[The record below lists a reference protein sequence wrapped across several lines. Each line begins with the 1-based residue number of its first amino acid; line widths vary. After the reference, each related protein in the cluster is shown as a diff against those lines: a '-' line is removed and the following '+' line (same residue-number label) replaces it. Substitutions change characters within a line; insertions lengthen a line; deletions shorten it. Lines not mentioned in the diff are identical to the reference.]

1 MSPGDRTRNKIDYIL
16 IQNRF
21 RNSIKSSK
29 SMPGADCDSDHAPV
43 LCKLLVK
50 LTKLKKP
57 QLQTKFNIMKL
68 KSDKEM
74 KDQFVIEVKNRFDGL
89 VELTEAEELFEKMKE
104 SLNEVMA
111 DKVPKMQKKQ
121 HKKWM
126 TEEIINLMEDRRK
139 AKSNIDLYKT
149 LNTQIK
155 DKCNEAK
162 EKWINEQCKEIE
174 NNLTVD
180 SKYMHSKIK
189 DIKGTKG
196 CTASN
201 CIKAKDGNLL
211 MEREDVLNRWSE
223 YIEDLFQDDRGEKPI
238 IKKDM
243 DGPPILKEEV
253 SAAIR
258 KMKHGKAV
266 GPDNIPI
273 EVFAVLEDIGIDF
286 LTKLLNSIYDSG
298 KIPKDLAK
306 SVFIILP
313 KIPGTMDCE
322 LYRTIS
328 LMSHLTKVLLRI
340 IMARM
345 RKSLRPEISQ
355 LQFGF
360 VPDKSTRNAIFTL
373 SMLAERCIEMQK
385 DLYLCLIDYSKAF
398 DKVRHEKL
406 FNILEHLDIDG
417 KGLRV
422 IRNLYWDQSAAV
434 RIGGELSEYTLI
446 KRGVRQGCVMSPD
459 LFNIYS
465 EMILRNLENYP
476 GVKIN
481 GENIN
486 NIRYADDTVLIA
498 DSEENLQRLLNITIE
513 KSEEMGLTLNV
524 KKTECMVISKKAI
537 IPSCNLQSRGQQIKL
552 VKKFKYLGYMITSD
566 GKCITEIKKRIAT
579 AKDAFQKLSLILKN
593 RNISMTTKFRVLKT
607 YVWSTLTYGCEC
619 WTITSDIEK
628 KIEAAEMW
636 FIRRMLRI
644 SWAEKKTNVN
654 VLREGNVQRSLL
666 KTIRKRQME
675 FLGHVCR
682 RRGLEFLSLTG
693 KVEGKRDRGKQRITF
708 LDSLCNSATGGQ
720 SKGLNFLKLSDD
732 RDVWRGMV
740 ANVCSRSGT

>member
-1 MSPGDRTRNKIDYIL
+1 
-16 IQNRF
+16 
-21 RNSIKSSK
+21 
-29 SMPGADCDSDHAPV
+29 
-43 LCKLLVK
+43 
-50 LTKLKKP
+50 
-57 QLQTKFNIMKL
+57 
-68 KSDKEM
+68 
-74 KDQFVIEVKNRFDGL
+74 
-89 VELTEAEELFEKMKE
+89 
-104 SLNEVMA
+104 
-111 DKVPKMQKKQ
+111 
-121 HKKWM
+121 
-126 TEEIINLMEDRRK
+126 MEDRRK

-149 LNTQIK
+149 LHTQIK

-162 EKWINEQCKEIE
+162 EQWINEQCKEIE

-253 SAAIR
+253 S
-258 KMKHGKAV
+258 
-266 GPDNIPI
+266 
-273 EVFAVLEDIGIDF
+273 
-286 LTKLLNSIYDSG
+286 G

-306 SVFIILP
+306 SVFITLP

-340 IMARM
+340 IMARI

-385 DLYLCLIDYSKAF
+385 DLYLCFIDYSKAF

-417 KGLRV
+417 KDLRV

-481 GENIN
+481 GVNIN

-498 DSEENLQRLLNITIE
+498 DSEENLQRLLDITIE

-537 IPSCNLQSRGQQIKL
+537 VPSCNLQSRGQQIKL